1 MNSTSRCCRLVSI
14 TWHTWAVFT
23 PETLEI
29 AMVSF
34 EGPDQYSQA
43 GGLGVRAKEICRA
56 FAAAGFRTSLYFV
69 GEPDKPHEEVVDGLR
84 LVRICQS
91 VSRHHPA
98 GVYDGEHAKIQ
109 AMWEELPPLLT
120 DGSVRPAAAQGRVV
134 AIMCEEWH
142 TADFVEMLDRR
153 LRTVGLRERCVIL
166 WNANNHFGFD
176 NMDWRALDHAA
187 TVTTVSRYMKHLMW
201 PHGVN
206 PMVIPNGI
214 PTEALQAVDAHAVKA
229 IFAAAHTPCLAFK
242 IGRFSP
248 DKRWHQSLDAIATLR
263 AHGMAARLLMRGG
276 IEHFGHGVLGHAR
289 QLGLDVAEWNEPI
302 EGPADVARSLAD
314 TGTAAVVNL
323 RRFLP
328 DSVLPAIAAASTAV
342 LANSGHEPFGLVGL
356 EAMAAGGVAIVGATG
371 EEYARPYGNAIVVE
385 TADGTELASALSGLV
400 ERPELSR
407 RLRRA
412 ARRDAADYA
421 WPEIIDGFLERMR
434 YVAARQQ
441 VAV

>member
-1 MNSTSRCCRLVSI
+1 MFSFQQAHFSV
-14 TWHTWAVFT
+14 VFT
-23 PETLEI
+23 PDTLEI

-56 FAAAGFRTSLYFV
+56 FAAVGFRTTLYFV
-69 GEPDKPHEEVVDGLR
+69 GDPGKPREEDVDGLR

-91 VSRHHPA
+91 VSRQYPA
-98 GVYDGEHAKIQ
+98 GVYDGEHDKIE
-109 AMWEELPPLLT
+109 AMWSELPPLLVQI
-120 DGSVRPAAAQGRVV
+120 SVQPSVAAGRVL
-134 AIMCEEWH
+134 AIMCEEWQ
-142 TADFVEMLDRR
+142 TADFVETLDRN
-153 LRTVGLRERCVIL
+153 LRQLGLRDRCVIL

-176 NMDWRALDHAA
+176 NMDWRALERAA

-214 PTEALQAVDAHAVKA
+214 PVEALRPVDDAAVKVIA
-229 IFAAAHTPCLAFK
+229 EAGHTPCLTFK

-248 DKRWHQSLDAIATLR
+248 DKRWHQSLDAIAELR
-263 AHGMAARLLMRGG
+263 DRGLPARLLMRGG

-302 EGPADVARSLAD
+302 EEPADVARSLEQ

-328 DSVLPAIAAASTAV
+328 ESVLPAISVAACAV

-356 EAMAAGGVAIVGATG
+356 EAMAAGGVAVVGATG

-385 TADGTELASALSGLV
+385 TAEGTELASALAGLV
-400 ERPELSR
+400 ERPELSA
-407 RLRRA
+407 RLREA
-412 ARRDAADYA
+412 ARRDAADFA

-434 YVAARQQ
+434 YVAARQH